1 MDPQNKPTSND
12 LDKLLPIAHVEH
24 KEVFN
29 AGNIAKF
36 IAVIIAVL
44 IVITSIATVFLVSS
58 LKSKIDQ
65 KQQVKLANNTTKSQS
80 TILKKD
86 TTNPDSTTANWKT
99 YRNEKYGFEVKH
111 PIGLTVNEY
120 NDFSKVKSEDFILLF
135 GQITITPV
143 YPSNWNGFGIW
154 ISRKQ
159 YKTEELNRNEKTK
172 GYQKTNLDKVSYS
185 PTTFFNFQANRSFPL
200 SQSGYGIDPPISL
213 IFNKDNYGWH
223 LSYPAT
229 DYKGNSE
236 KVYETMLST
245 FKFIDQNQTDET
257 ANSDNGQ
264 VLAAAKKSCESYIY
278 KQDIQR
284 CTNPV
289 VENIIGNYAL
299 IKVSNVRILLKKTE
313 NNWEFST
320 ASDMSQNPDFC
331 STGTD
336 NPAITEYCKSR

>member
-1 MDPQNKPTSND
+1 MDPQNKPTLSD
-12 LDKLLPIAHVEH
+12 LDKLLPIAHTEH

-29 AGNIAKF
+29 AGNITKF
-36 IAVIIAVL
+36 IAVIIAAL
-44 IVITSIATVFLVSS
+44 IVITSIATVFMVSS

-65 KQQVKLANNTTKSQS
+65 KPQVKLTKKTSSSKLIS
-80 TILKKD
+80 TPSPVI
-86 TTNPDSTTANWKT
+86 AKT
-99 YRNEKYGFEVKH
+99 
-111 PIGLTVNEY
+111 
-120 NDFSKVKSEDFILLF
+120 
-135 GQITITPV
+135 
-143 YPSNWNGFGIW
+143 
-154 ISRKQ
+154 
-159 YKTEELNRNEKTK
+159 
-172 GYQKTNLDKVSYS
+172 
-185 PTTFFNFQANRSFPL
+185 
-200 SQSGYGIDPPISL
+200 
-213 IFNKDNYGWH
+213 
-223 LSYPAT
+223 
-229 DYKGNSE
+229 
-236 KVYETMLST
+236 
-245 FKFIDQNQTDET
+245 TDET
-257 ANSDNGQ
+257 ASSDNEQ